1 MQSEMS
7 RIILGWYMRF
17 DVFAGLMGGFETV
30 LSREWFSS
38 TYEFFQRQI
47 ESEPTRLKWKIDA
60 SIAKHRL
67 LATDMSLLLVR
78 MGKGE
83 LSIDQF
89 MSENSEIGRRIE
101 DWKTKMDPALQDKR
115 FIVTDFSGARPR
127 DPDSIVDPYLPG
139 IIYNGPLWVMNLAMI
154 DVTRPFFVT
163 PWICCVG
170 LPKSVSSSRLLLST
184 GNEVLIRCSA
194 SLSMLCSDIRRP

>member
-1 MQSEMS
+1 
-7 RIILGWYMRF
+7 MRF

-170 LPKSVSSSRLLLST
+170 APEERF
-184 GNEVLIRCSA
+184 IFSA
-194 SLSMLCSDIRRP
+194 LALNRK